1 MLQETFV
8 KDVEVTDKTGGKEK
22 RLTPQEAFR
31 GAFKVP
37 KRKNLQMES

>member
-22 RLTPQEAFR
+22 KINPI
-31 GAFKVP
+31 G
-37 KRKNLQMES
+37 SY